1 MSGDTVSAKKVLE
14 EKGYTCVLQKGE
26 DICFSFDHGVKPL
39 LAWIDEGRD
48 FTGYGAADQVV
59 GKAAALLYVLLG
71 VRDLYGQVISDP
83 AIQVLED
90 HGVAYAYDKRVPYII
105 NRMKNGMCPMEQTV
119 LDISD
124 PKEAV
129 TALKN
134 RVMSMRS
141 GSMS

>member
-134 RVMSMRS
+134 NVMSMRF
-141 GSMS
+141 GNMS

>member
-1 MSGDTVSAKKVLE
+1 MTGNTISAKKVLE
-14 EKGYTCVLQKGE
+14 EKGCTCVLCKG
-26 DICFSFDHGVKPL
+26 DDLLFSFEHGVKPL
-39 LAWIDEGRD
+39 LAWIDEGKD
-48 FTGYGAADQVV
+48 LTGYGAADQVI
-59 GKAAALLYVLLG
+59 GKAAALLYICLG

-83 AIQVLED
+83 AIQVLEE
-90 HGVAYAYDKRVPYII
+90 HGVACAYDERVPYII

-134 RVMSMRS
+134 KVMSMRA
-141 GSMS
+141 GSRT